1 MDQNQ
6 LEDLATEALE
16 IYESG
21 ITIYLRPGD
30 RRKLFVAVVA
40 ANVVS
45 YAAFTGIKTLVTK
58 GLEKANIP
66 DRSRSTK
73 SEE

>member
-16 IYESG
+16 IYENG

-30 RRKLFVAVVA
+30 KRKIAVAIVA

-45 YAAFTGIKTLVTK
+45 YAAFAGLKVLVTR
-58 GLEKANIP
+58 GLRKLDIP
-66 DRSRSTK
+66 DPTRSTK
-73 SEE
+73 TEE